1 MAKQPRRRCKICR
14 EWFHPRSFNE
24 WWCSPEHGAVFGIQE
39 RDKKRQKDIQQA
51 EAQRKEQTQAERR
64 SLKIRKLAVKPTS
77 YFKAKAQ
84 QAFNEFIRTRDHDQ
98 PCISCGETNPPD
110 LHGGQ
115 WDCGHFKTVGGFP
128 ELRFVELNAYRQC
141 KSCNGGSAK
150 YGAKAKTVTEQYEA
164 RLIERIGQEAVDWLN
179 GPHEMTRYR
188 REDYIAIRDTY
199 RAKTR
204 ALKKQLEDAA

>member
-64 SLKIRKLAVKPTS
+64 SLKIRKLAVKPLS
-77 YFKAKAQ
+77 YFHSKAQ
-84 QAFNEFIRTRDHDQ
+84 IAFNEFIRVRDSGHS
-98 PCISCGETNPPD
+98 CISCGRNTGAKMNAGHYRTVGASKETRYDETNCH
-110 LHGGQ
+110 L
-115 WDCGHFKTVGGFP
+115 
-128 ELRFVELNAYRQC
+128 QC
-141 KSCNGGSAK
+141 EYCNSHLSGNIGEYK
-150 YGAKAKTVTEQYEA
+150 P
-164 RLIERIGQEAVDWLN
+164 RLIAKIGQEAFDRLM
-179 GPHEMTRYR
+179 GFHEPKKWTR
-188 REDYIAIRDTY
+188 EELQDLAAHY

-204 ALKKQLEDAA
+204 ALKKQLEAA

>member
-39 RDKKRQKDIQQA
+39 RDKQRQKDIQQA
-51 EAQRKEQTQAERR
+51 EVQRKEQTQAERR

-77 YFKAKAQ
+77 YFKAQAQ
-84 QAFNEFIRTRDHDQ
+84 QTFNEFIRTRDHDQ

-141 KSCNGGSAK
+141 KSCNAGSAK
-150 YGAKAKTVTEQYEA
+150 HGAKAKTVGEKYEA
-164 RLIERIGQEAVDWLN
+164 NLIEKIGQEAVDWLN

-188 REDYIAIRDTY
+188 REDYIRIRDEY

-204 ALKKQLEDAA
+204 ALKKQLEAA